1 MSLTPP
7 SQVTFFLAVLLTVF
21 SLLVRYT
28 HVDIPIVSG
37 HSYETLLVGLL
48 AATCG
53 QPIPRILTSPSNLL
67 RSPRGLDSTRNFL
80 RAKFELRSRCTSP
93 IGSLGGS
100 HKARGSKPSPGRS
113 QHGSR
118 TRPSSQTELYGELD
132 VRRAVSRDSPPTIIL
147 RLITCL
153 REVGYNALDSVNC
166 FFACWIRI
174 GNDSPVDHIL
184 VRIES
189 KLNDLKGHFHYQSQ
203 PRALA
208 LA

>member
-100 HKARGSKPSPGRS
+100 HKARGSKPSPGGLGTVVGLGRS
-113 QHGSR
+113 CAL
-118 TRPSSQTELYGELD
+118 SSQTDSMANLMR
-132 VRRAVSRDSPPTIIL
+132 VVPSRGIAHQLSFSD
-147 RLITCL
+147 
-153 REVGYNALDSVNC
+153 
-166 FFACWIRI
+166 
-174 GNDSPVDHIL
+174 
-184 VRIES
+184 
-189 KLNDLKGHFHYQSQ
+189 
-203 PRALA
+203 
-208 LA
+208 